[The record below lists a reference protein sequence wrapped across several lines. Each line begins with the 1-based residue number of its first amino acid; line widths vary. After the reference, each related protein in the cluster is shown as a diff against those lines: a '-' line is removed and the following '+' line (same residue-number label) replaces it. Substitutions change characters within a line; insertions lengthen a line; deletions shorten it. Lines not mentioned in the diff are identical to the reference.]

1 MDADIP
7 PTFSRRNAEAESGP
21 EQEAEPEQ
29 QEEDSPPLPSF
40 LQRRNATP
48 DTPSARATGDD
59 APATDP
65 EPAGAGPAV
74 PEPIE
79 VDLPDDPDDGIAAEP
94 GVLSMLARVR
104 RPLTPD
110 TIAGLESLLSRLRAT
125 TGSAPRE

>member
-1 MDADIP
+1 M
-7 PTFSRRNAEAESGP
+7 
-21 EQEAEPEQ
+21 
-29 QEEDSPPLPSF
+29 
-40 LQRRNATP
+40 
-48 DTPSARATGDD
+48 
-59 APATDP
+59 
-65 EPAGAGPAV
+65 